1 MKPAGLVL
9 LAVALVPIEAAAQST
24 LIVRIAADTTMRP
37 VSNVYVGIDVALFNA
52 PGPRFVASRTC
63 WLLLIVA
70 IVGSLI

>member
-37 VSNVYVGIDVALFNA
+37 VSNVYVGIPALER
-52 PGPRFVASRTC
+52 G
-63 WLLLIVA
+63 IH
-70 IVGSLI
+70 GSI